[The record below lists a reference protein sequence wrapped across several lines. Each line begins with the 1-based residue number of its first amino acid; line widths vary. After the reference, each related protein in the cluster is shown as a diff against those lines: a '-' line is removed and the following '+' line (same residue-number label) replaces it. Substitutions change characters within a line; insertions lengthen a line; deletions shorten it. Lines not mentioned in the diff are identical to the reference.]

1 MISRTPISQLN
12 ALSKNAES
20 ASSDEALNV
29 IIKVGAVLIFTYLAY
44 RLTQELSPKIV
55 KDNREI
61 ARGSA
66 E

>member
-1 MISRTPISQLN
+1 MISRTSISQLN

-20 ASSDEALNV
+20 KSSDEALNV
-29 IIKVGAVLIFTYLAY
+29 IINVGAVLFFTYLAY

-55 KDNREI
+55 KDDREI
-61 ARGSA
+61 AKGSA